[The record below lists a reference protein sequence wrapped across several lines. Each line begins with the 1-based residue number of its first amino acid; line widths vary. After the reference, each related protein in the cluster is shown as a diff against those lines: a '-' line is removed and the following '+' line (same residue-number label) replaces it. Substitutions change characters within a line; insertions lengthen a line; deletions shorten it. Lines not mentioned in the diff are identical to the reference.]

1 MVFIIRLHLLE
12 DRRSKFLFVVYKY
25 YATLISVCVYTVIKQ
40 SLVIII
46 INFMTEL
53 KTTPTINTLK
63 ISNSKKILYKI
74 FNSNF

>member
-53 KTTPTINTLK
+53 KTTTINTLK
-63 ISNSKKILYKI
+63 ISNSKKIL
-74 FNSNF
+74 